1 MGALIGVALVGAVV
15 FLAISFH
22 SYFVVIG
29 ACAVGSI
36 AGWVLRSVFVSAE
49 ISRMQA
55 RMQHQVRRWQVETAQ
70 ARSRAEQLAR
80 QLAAHT
86 GVVSEEQHQSSED
99 DE

>member
-1 MGALIGVALVGAVV
+1 MTAGVAMAC
-15 FLAISFH
+15 LATGCI
-22 SYFVVIG
+22 V
-29 ACAVGSI
+29 
-36 AGWVLRSVFVSAE
+36 GWVLRSVFVNAE

-55 RMQHQVRRWQVETAQ
+55 RMQRQIRRWQCETAR

-86 GVVSEEQHQSSED
+86 GVFPEEQPWSSEE

>member
-1 MGALIGVALVGAVV
+1 MTAS
-15 FLAISFH
+15 LAI
-22 SYFVVIG
+22 
-29 ACAVGSI
+29 ACLATGSI

-49 ISRMQA
+49 VSRVQA
-55 RMQHQVRRWQVETAQ
+55 RMQRKVRHWQCETAR

-86 GVVSEEQHQSSED
+86 GVMPGEQAWSPED

>member
-70 ARSRAEQLAR
+70 VAR

>member
-1 MGALIGVALVGAVV
+1 MTAS
-15 FLAISFH
+15 LAI
-22 SYFVVIG
+22 
-29 ACAVGSI
+29 ACLATGSI
-36 AGWVLRSVFVSAE
+36 AGWVLRSVFVDAE

-55 RMQHQVRRWQVETAQ
+55 RMQRQIRRWQCETAR

-86 GVVSEEQHQSSED
+86 GVIPEQPRSSED